1 MPDSD
6 EKFQGLGETYYLFA
20 LLENKMQKA
29 VIDIKKAATLSGF
42 ETKKLLEN
50 ITILEQR
57 HSIRKKKSIFEFRE
71 MKASAA
77 MEKAT
82 EYFQMI
88 KSEGYQFGISKCNL
102 EYVRI
107 FIEEEG

>member
-1 MPDSD
+1 M
-6 EKFQGLGETYYLFA
+6 
-20 LLENKMQKA
+20 
-29 VIDIKKAATLSGF
+29 IDLKKAATLSGLD
-42 ETKKLLEN
+42 TKKMLED

-57 HSIRKKKSIFEFRE
+57 HSVRKKKSIFEFRE

-88 KSEGYQFGISKCNL
+88 KSEGY
-102 EYVRI
+102 
-107 FIEEEG
+107 

>member
-1 MPDSD
+1 M
-6 EKFQGLGETYYLFA
+6 
-20 LLENKMQKA
+20 
-29 VIDIKKAATLSGF
+29 IDLKKAATLSGLD
-42 ETKKLLEN
+42 TKKMLED

-57 HSIRKKKSIFEFRE
+57 HSVRKKKSIFEFRE

-88 KSEGYQFGISKCNL
+88 KSEGYSFGISKCNL

-107 FIEEEG
+107 VIEEEG